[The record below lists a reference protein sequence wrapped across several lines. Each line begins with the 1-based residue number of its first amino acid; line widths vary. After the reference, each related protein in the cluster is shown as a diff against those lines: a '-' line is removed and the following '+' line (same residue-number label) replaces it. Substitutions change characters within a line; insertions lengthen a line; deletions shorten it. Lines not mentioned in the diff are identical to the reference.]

1 VESLTGSLQRAFV
14 LRVSP
19 RDRDRI
25 LVPVQFDGLQT
36 ALPVRAHDLAG
47 RNRARSSFD
56 DGDRYDDSFA
66 LADVRLSGEAPHD
79 EVALPVVLAQSSGD
93 LYSDTAIITLH

>member
-1 VESLTGSLQRAFV
+1 MESPTGSLQRAFV

-36 ALPVRAHDLAG
+36 PYPFALMISQAETERVL
-47 RNRARSSFD
+47 RSTT
-56 DGDRYDDSFA
+56 GDRYDDSFA